1 MLFEKQKQSGRGKN
15 YTTITFKLLKPQNT
29 EALTKEKFANTEE
42 KKKTAVRVQC
52 CGPSHV
58 VVWAVFL
65 KGFLA

>member
-42 KKKTAVRVQC
+42 KKKLLYVCNAVGQAMLLY
-52 CGPSHV
+52 GQFS
-58 VVWAVFL
+58 
-65 KGFLA
+65 